1 MLHSRLS
8 MEAGVAQKQT
18 ERWTRDR
25 KVTGSSLSGGSS
37 DVRIFVFGVGFL
49 YWLLF
54 RYSLKQ
60 NEAQSTRAESTHKGV
75 N

>member
-8 MEAGVAQKQT
+8 IEAGVAQRQT

-25 KVTGSSLSGGSS
+25 KVTGSSLSDGSNGM
-37 DVRIFVFGVGFL
+37 RIFFFGVGFL
-49 YWLLF
+49 CWLLF
-54 RYSLKQ
+54 RYSLTK